1 MLNNTIEICEE
12 LHQNFIDFAYEANSQ
27 RAFPDAR
34 DGLKPGQRACL
45 WEMYSKGFT
54 SNKPHVKSAK
64 ISGGT
69 IATWWPHGDVAVYE
83 TFARMS
89 QPWINNIP
97 EVSWHGSNGN
107 VVIGPEPASSRYTE
121 ARLSKATEDG
131 MLQGLKKNVVPM
143 ILNFSEDEEWPEV
156 LPAIMPRL
164 MINGSQGIGVTIAN
178 TWLPHNLKDIANV
191 IFHYLNTKV
200 IDTHSIAPDFPSGG
214 VIINKDELHKIYE
227 TGKGKAVV
235 RARAEIKNS
244 SIIITEL
251 PYQVYVEP
259 LIEEIKKL
267 VMDDTITGIKDIY
280 NKSDKTRLMI
290 EIDCDGNPDKVL
302 AQLYKLTDLQK
313 SFNANQWALVGKTPQ
328 LLTFKDYCDI
338 YIKHNIECIRREY
351 SFDLTKAKDKMEI
364 VSGLVKALEDIDNII
379 ALIKKSDS
387 SAAAKENLIKNYSFT
402 ENQAK
407 AIVDM
412 KLGRLSHLEKVELNK
427 ELEDLISTIE
437 NLNNILSSQ
446 EKIENILIERLS
458 SFVKKYGSNRRTSLM
473 NISTKPE
480 DKEIET
486 VVPEDVVVILSQTGE
501 IKRIPAKS
509 FRVQRKNGKGIKS
522 ADDAI
527 LDTIS
532 TNTIDNLML
541 FTSKGK
547 MFKMLVDDVPVGT
560 NASKGTR
567 ISSLINM
574 DSDEN
579 VIAIT
584 SLNRKSNAKYVVFF
598 TKNGLIKKTEL
609 EEYMKVKRSSGIAA
623 INLKEGD
630 TIANVIF
637 LNEEDVIVVTKQG
650 MSIRFET
657 KSISPIG
664 RVTAGVKSIKLA
676 DNDEVIIGLPIT
688 DTNESVAVFTA
699 KGFSK
704 KSKLDDFPNQ
714 GRAGKGVLIYK
725 PTEITGT
732 LVGATTVNEKDN
744 ILLVGR
750 PNSICISATDIPQL
764 TRASIGNIMIKS
776 NVISI
781 VKF

>member
-1 MLNNTIEICEE
+1 M
-12 LHQNFIDFAYEANSQ
+12 
-27 RAFPDAR
+27 
-34 DGLKPGQRACL
+34 
-45 WEMYSKGFT
+45 
-54 SNKPHVKSAK
+54 
-64 ISGGT
+64 
-69 IATWWPHGDVAVYE
+69 DVAVYE

-178 TWLPHNLKDIANV
+178 TWLPHNLNEVANK
-191 IFHYLNTKV
+191 IFHYLVTKT
-200 IDTHSIAPDFPSGG
+200 IDFNSIAPDFPSGG
-214 VIINKDELHKIYE
+214 IIVNKDELHKIYE

-235 RARAEIKNS
+235 RGRAEVKGS

-259 LIEEIKKL
+259 FIEEIKKL
-267 VMDDTITGIKDIY
+267 VLDNTIPGIKDIY

-290 EIDCDGNPDKVL
+290 EIDCDENPDKIL
-302 AQLYKLTDLQK
+302 NQLYKLTDLQK
-313 SFNANQWALVGKTPQ
+313 SFSANQWALVGKTPR

-338 YIKHNIECIRREY
+338 YIAHNIECIKREHT
-351 SFDLTKAKDKMEI
+351 FDLNKAKDKKEI
-364 VSGLVKALEDIDNII
+364 ISGLVKALEDIDNII
-379 ALIKKSDS
+379 ALIKKSDNS
-387 SAAAKENLIKNYSFT
+387 TAAKENLIKIYNFT

-427 ELEDLISTIE
+427 ELEDLIATIE

-458 SFVKKYGSNRRTSLM
+458 NFVKKYGSNRRTSLM
-473 NISTKPE
+473 NIAIKTE

-486 VVPEDVVVILSQTGE
+486 VVPEDVVIILSQNGE
-501 IKRIPAKS
+501 IKRVPAKN
-509 FRVQRKNGKGIKS
+509 FRVQRKNGKGVKS
-522 ADDAI
+522 IDDAI

-532 TNTIDNLML
+532 TNTIDHLML

-547 MFKMLVDDVPVGT
+547 MFKMIVDNIPEGT

-567 ISSLINM
+567 INSLINLE
-574 DSDEN
+574 SDEH

-609 EEYMKVKRSSGIAA
+609 EEYMKVKRGSGIVA
-623 INLKEGD
+623 INLKDGD
-630 TIANVIF
+630 SIANVNF
-637 LNEEDVIVVTKQG
+637 LNDEDVIVITKNG

-657 KSISPIG
+657 KLISPIG

-676 DNDEVIIGLPIT
+676 DDDEVLAGIPIT
-688 DTNESVAVFTA
+688 DPNDYVAVFTE
-699 KGFSK
+699 KGFGK
-704 KSKLDDFPNQ
+704 KSKLEDFPVQ

-725 PTEITGT
+725 PTPATGKLT
-732 LVGATTVNEKDN
+732 GAVMISEKDN
-744 ILLVGR
+744 LLLAGR
-750 PNSICISATDIPQL
+750 PNSICISATDVPLL
-764 TRASIGNIMIKS
+764 TRASVGNIMIK
-776 NVISI
+776 NDIISV
-781 VKF
+781 VKI

>member
-164 MINGSQGIGVTIAN
+164 MVNGSQGIGVTIAN
-178 TWLPHNLKDIANV
+178 TWLPHNLNDIANV

-235 RARAEIKNS
+235 RARTEIKNS

-704 KSKLDDFPNQ
+704 KSKLDEFPNQ

-732 LVGATTVNEKDN
+732 LVGAAIVNEKDN

>member
-143 ILNFSEDEEWPEV
+143 VLNFSEDEEWPEV

-178 TWLPHNLKDIANV
+178 TWLPHNLCDISNV
-191 IFHYLNTKV
+191 IIEYLKTNSLNIKNL
-200 IDTHSIAPDFPSGG
+200 APDFPSGG
-214 VIINKDELHKIYE
+214 IIINKDELHKIYE

-235 RARAEIKNS
+235 RGRAEVKGS

-267 VMDDTITGIKDIY
+267 VLDNTISGIRDIY

-290 EIDCDGNPDKVL
+290 EIDCDENPDKVL
-302 AQLYKLTDLQK
+302 AQLFKTTDLQK
-313 SFNANQWALVGKTPQ
+313 SFSANQWALVGKTPR
-328 LLTFKDYCDI
+328 LMTFKDYCDI
-338 YIKHNIECIRREY
+338 YIAHNIECIRREY
-351 SFDLTKAKDKMEI
+351 TFDLNKAKDKQEI
-364 VSGLVKALEDIDNII
+364 ISGLVKALEDIDNII
-379 ALIKKSDS
+379 ALIKKSES
-387 SAAAKENLIKNYSFT
+387 SAAAKENLIKTYSFT

-437 NLNNILSSQ
+437 NITNILSN
-446 EKIENILIERLS
+446 ENKINEILIDRLS
-458 SFVKKYGSNRRTSLM
+458 IFTKKYGGNRKTDLM
-473 NISTKPE
+473 NISIKPE

-486 VVPEDVVVILSQTGE
+486 VIPEDVVIILSQNGD

-509 FRVQRKNGKGIKS
+509 FRVQRKNGKGVKS
-522 ADDAI
+522 IDEAI

-532 TNTIDNLML
+532 TNTIDHLML

-547 MFKMLVDDVPVGT
+547 MFKMIVDNIPEGT
-560 NASKGTR
+560 NTSKGTR
-567 ISSLINM
+567 INSLINL
-574 DSDEN
+574 DSDEY

-609 EEYMKVKRSSGIAA
+609 EEYMKVKRGSGIAA

-630 TIANVIF
+630 SIANVAFI
-637 LNEEDVIVVTKQG
+637 NDEDVIIITKNG

-657 KSISPIG
+657 KNIAPIG
-664 RVTAGVKSIKLA
+664 RVTAGVKSIKLS
-676 DNDEVIIGLPIT
+676 DGDEVLIGLPVISND
-688 DTNESVAVFTA
+688 DTVAVFTE
-699 KGFSK
+699 KGFGK
-704 KSKLDDFPNQ
+704 KSKIEEFPVQ

-725 PTEITGT
+725 PTPTTGN
-732 LVGATTVNEKDN
+732 LVGATIVNDKDN

-750 PNSICISATDIPQL
+750 PNSICIAATDVPQL
-764 TRASIGNIMIKS
+764 ARASVGNIMIK
-776 NVISI
+776 NTIISV
-781 VKF
+781 VKI

>member
-1 MLNNTIEICEE
+1 M
-12 LHQNFIDFAYEANSQ
+12 
-27 RAFPDAR
+27 
-34 DGLKPGQRACL
+34 
-45 WEMYSKGFT
+45 
-54 SNKPHVKSAK
+54 
-64 ISGGT
+64 
-69 IATWWPHGDVAVYE
+69 DVAVYE

-178 TWLPHNLKDIANV
+178 TWLPHNLCDISNV
-191 IFHYLNTKV
+191 IIEYLKTKSLN
-200 IDTHSIAPDFPSGG
+200 IKNLAPDFPSGG
-214 VIINKDELHKIYE
+214 VIINKDELYKIYE

-235 RARAEIKNS
+235 RGRAEVKGS

-267 VMDDTITGIKDIY
+267 VLDNTIPGIRDIY

-290 EIDCDGNPDKVL
+290 EIDCDENPDKVL
-302 AQLYKLTDLQK
+302 AQLFKITDLQK
-313 SFNANQWALVGKTPQ
+313 SFSANQWALVGKTPR
-328 LLTFKDYCDI
+328 LMTFKDYCDI
-338 YIKHNIECIRREY
+338 YIAHNIECIKREY
-351 SFDLTKAKDKMEI
+351 TFDLNKAKDKQEI
-364 VSGLVKALEDIDNII
+364 ISGLVKALEDIDNII
-379 ALIKKSDS
+379 ALIKKSES
-387 SAAAKENLIKNYSFT
+387 SAAAKENLIKTYSFT

-437 NLNNILSSQ
+437 NITNILSN
-446 EKIENILIERLS
+446 ENKINEILIDRLAT
-458 SFVKKYGSNRRTSLM
+458 FTKKYGGNRKTDLM

-486 VVPEDVVVILSQTGE
+486 VIPEDVVIILSQNGD
-501 IKRIPAKS
+501 IKRIPAKN
-509 FRVQRKNGKGIKS
+509 FRVQRKNGKGVKS
-522 ADDAI
+522 IDDAI

-532 TNTIDNLML
+532 TNTIDHLML

-547 MFKMLVDDVPVGT
+547 MFKMIVDNIPEGT
-560 NASKGTR
+560 NTSKGTR
-567 ISSLINM
+567 INSLINL
-574 DSDEN
+574 DSDEH

-609 EEYMKVKRSSGIAA
+609 EEYMKVKRGSGIAA

-630 TIANVIF
+630 SIANVAFI
-637 LNEEDVIVVTKQG
+637 NDEDVIIITKNG

-657 KSISPIG
+657 KIIAPIG
-664 RVTAGVKSIKLA
+664 RVTAGVKSIKLS
-676 DNDEVIIGLPIT
+676 DGDEVLIGLPVT
-688 DTNESVAVFTA
+688 SSDDTVAVFTE
-699 KGFSK
+699 KGFGK
-704 KSKLDDFPNQ
+704 KSKIDEFPVQ

-725 PTEITGT
+725 PTSTTGN
-732 LVGATTVNEKDN
+732 LVGAAIINDKDN

-750 PNSICISATDIPQL
+750 PNSICIAATDVPQL
-764 TRASIGNIMIKS
+764 TRASVGNIMIK
-776 NVISI
+776 NAIIAV
-781 VKF
+781 VKI